1 MSVNGSTEKLKLTIN
16 QDSPVAVY
24 RQIAEH
30 VLAGVASGRINPGD
44 TLPSVREMVQST
56 GVNPNTVIKGY
67 HDLVM
72 VGALKAYR
80 GTGYMVTVKA
90 KKIAADHVRISLNRL
105 RAEFAHYMDCGLGVE
120 GMDKGFLRIV
130 DATNQA

>member
-80 GTGYMVTVKA
+80 GTGYMVTAKA
-90 KKIAADHVRISLNRL
+90 KKVATEHVQVAVNRL
-105 RAEFAHYMDCGLGVE
+105 RAAYGHCMDCDAE
-120 GMDKGFLRIV
+120 AAGMAIARET
-130 DATNQA
+130 AARRA